1 MIKSKSDDYSDR
13 KKERERER
21 GRERERERNQVDL
34 ELNAFCL
41 LLCFVGLIQL
51 K

>member
-13 KKERERER
+13 KKERE
-21 GRERERERNQVDL
+21 RERERERNQVDL